1 MHPYNKLS
9 NLYKKLSIYFK
20 KKIYCPICAN
30 LLPKLRRILE
40 RDILRK
46 KSPKHPKKRKTRE
59 YTIIYVFCG
68 LVTVVSC

>member
-9 NLYKKLSIYFK
+9 NLYNKLSIYFK
-20 KKIYCPICAN
+20 KKNYYIICVN

-46 KSPKHPKKRKTRE
+46 KSPKHPKKRKTH
-59 YTIIYVFCG
+59 
-68 LVTVVSC
+68 